1 MRSYKADRVRRS
13 TRLDHTSDHESGVKL
28 QKGNA
33 ESAHT
38 GKVKRELVSG
48 ITGFCSVH
56 FIAKINVNNFQHAQG
71 AETAEL

>member
-1 MRSYKADRVRRS
+1 M
-13 TRLDHTSDHESGVKL
+13 KL

-38 GKVKRELVSG
+38 GKAKRELVSC

>member
-1 MRSYKADRVRRS
+1 MGLQTVDKTCD
-13 TRLDHTSDHESGVKL
+13 GQCKFFMKL

-38 GKVKRELVSG
+38 GKAKRELVSC